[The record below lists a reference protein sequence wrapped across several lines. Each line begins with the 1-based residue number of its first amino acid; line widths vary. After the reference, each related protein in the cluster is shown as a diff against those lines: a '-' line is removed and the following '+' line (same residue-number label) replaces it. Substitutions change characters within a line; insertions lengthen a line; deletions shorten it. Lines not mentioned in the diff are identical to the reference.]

1 MQAWEELALAC
12 TGALVVV
19 ACIEASLWVG
29 KPVSLV
35 VGVLVD
41 TWVVSSVG
49 VEVCIEASV
58 GEVVSS
64 GVGVVACTGAFVGEV
79 VSSVVVGHTVAEDEV
94 LQGSQLNLAE
104 LAEAVGQE
112 WDHLDEAVEVGCTGS
127 EEEPGELHIHQLGVL
142 QELRKSQQ
150 QQQVQVQEEPV
161 GCHSYQELAQPQ
173 LLVHVHV
180 NDHEN
185 VHHRHGLGQ
194 KPE

>member
-64 GVGVVACTGAFVGEV
+64 
-79 VSSVVVGHTVAEDEV
+79 VVVGHTVAEDEV
-94 LQGSQLNLAE
+94 LQVSQLNLAE

-142 QELRKSQQ
+142 LELRKSQQ
-150 QQQVQVQEEPV
+150 RQQVQVQEEPV